1 MSRRLLLAAKEVII
15 EQIDMQAGRVSDYLK
30 NISTLPFAPLLSV
43 GTLTVRNLRPT
54 DLEYLLK
61 HVLMGT
67 QKLNL
72 VNCLHD
78 TRTPQKS
85 DVYFP
90 IVYSEDLLDAALRV
104 LSHLQ

>member
-1 MSRRLLLAAKEVII
+1 
-15 EQIDMQAGRVSDYLK
+15 MQAGRVSDYLK
-30 NISTLPFAPLLSV
+30 QISTHQFTPLLSV
-43 GTLTVRNLRPT
+43 ATLTVRNLRPT

-61 HVLMGT
+61 HVLMAT
-67 QKLNL
+67 HRLNL

-90 IVYSEDLLDAALRV
+90 TVYSEDLLDAALRV
-104 LSHLQ
+104 LSHLQY